1 MRNLPGVSLALMLT
15 LWSIVVIF
23 ATPPVQAQL
32 IPGQQCVNLAG
43 SWASNSDFVVGL
55 EQVGCDLHSTF
66 TQARGYNH
74 SIQGQ
79 CAGGQC
85 TWSVSRHDLSN
96 GCRTVLYGVA
106 TMLDYN
112 HFRTV
117 VTGSDG
123 RCELPQNYSETRIYR
138 RT

>member
-1 MRNLPGVSLALMLT
+1 MKAFPSVALVGFIAASSLVALT
-15 LWSIVVIF
+15 TSP
-23 ATPPVQAQL
+23 ARAQ
-32 IPGQQCVNLAG
+32 PFSGQQCVNLAG
-43 SWASNSDFVVGL
+43 NWASNSDFVIGL
-55 EQVGCDLHSTF
+55 QQVGCDLRSTF
-66 TQARGYNH
+66 TQARGYDH

-79 CAGGQC
+79 CAGSQC
-85 TWSVSRHDLSN
+85 TWSVYRHDLSN
-96 GCRTVLYGVA
+96 GCHTVLYGVA
-106 TMLDYN
+106 TMLDPN